1 MQFGQLKRREFI
13 FELAMTSRR
22 ISGGVGVRYESS
34 AVAVLPLPRVCFD
47 SRSSRLAPLLIGSF
61 E

>member
-34 AVAVLPLPRVCFD
+34 AVA
-47 SRSSRLAPLLIGSF
+47 APLTAGLLRLK